1 MRLTLST
8 TDAAVLLR
16 CLAYGEN
23 AISQTELKN
32 GTAKVVSNSIAKIRT
47 QLAKN
52 LASQVIASA
61 AHLETNPIEQS
72 TTLIE

>member
-1 MRLTLST
+1 MRLTLTT
-8 TDAAVLLR
+8 TDVAVLLR

-32 GTAKVVSNSIAKIRT
+32 GTGKVVSASIEKIRT

-61 AHLETNPIEQS
+61 ANSTIEQS
-72 TTLIE
+72 TNSIE